1 MHPTA
6 GIDASNYVATF
17 DKAFNFTVIVSLIF
31 IIGLTMTCSILFTG
45 TTKRGIKQQPR

>member
-17 DKAFNFTVIVSLIF
+17 DKAFNFTVIIALIF
-31 IIGLTMTCSILFTG
+31 IIGLTANHALFYF
-45 TTKRGIKQQPR
+45 